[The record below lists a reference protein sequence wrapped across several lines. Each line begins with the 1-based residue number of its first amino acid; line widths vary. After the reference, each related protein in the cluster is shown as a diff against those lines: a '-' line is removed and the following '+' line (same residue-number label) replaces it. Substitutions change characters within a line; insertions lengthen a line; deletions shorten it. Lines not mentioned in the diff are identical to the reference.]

1 MTLSLEQKRKS
12 IAADIAQR
20 KKQLAQKEDELMHL
34 QILIPQLKAAI
45 ANHESILSSLKEGI
59 EDDIDALNSEKVIHR
74 SPMDMIRHE
83 FKGMR
88 LGHIAAEVLDD
99 QLIPLTTTELTRL
112 IYETKNNDEFSRAR
126 NSLSTELRNGVK
138 DSHSKW
144 KKIGRNAY
152 ASLQY
157 SQEEAA

>member
-1 MTLSLEQKRKS
+1 MALSLEQKRKA
-12 IAADIAQR
+12 IEADIIQR
-20 KKQLAQKEDELMHL
+20 KEQLAQKEDELMHL

-45 ANHESILSSLKEGI
+45 ANHESMLKSLTRGVE
-59 EDDIDALNSEKVIHR
+59 ESTDTLNLEQTIHR
-74 SPMDMIRHE
+74 SPMDMLRNE

-88 LGHIAAEVLDD
+88 LGNIAAQVLDEHS
-99 QLIPLTTTELTRL
+99 ISLTTTELARL
-112 IYETKNNDEFSRAR
+112 IYETKNSDEFSRAR
-126 NSLSTELRNGVK
+126 NSLSAELRTGVR
-138 DSHSKW
+138 DSHPRW